1 MTAPSNDTARPAS
14 ATVGSFLGGPGRRL
28 VVWVGIG
35 TWSVIGAVILVS
47 IAVAVLSVI
56 SSVVLPLVFAV
67 VLAVL
72 FRPVAAR
79 LEAHGLRSPL
89 AAGAVVI
96 GLVVLVAAVVALAVD
111 GIVEQ
116 TSEIGEQIG
125 SALDEAGFDEATSDD
140 LSDAIA
146 SLSPTVTQG
155 VAHAVVGGL
164 GTLAGLAAGA
174 ILGVLI
180 MYYLVKDSTQIR
192 RAVIDIAPPAHRDLV
207 DDLIHDACFVLRKYG
222 QGRTTLSGIV
232 ALAVGVCRPPAR
244 APAPAHARRGQL
256 HRRLRPLHRSGR
268 RRGSRRTRRTRGR
281 WCASAFVMLLVV
293 LGREPPARELRG
305 AEGDGSHTRHPPTPR
320 ARRHG
325 DRRHRRWT
333 RRADA
338 RRPVHRDRDAVARHI
353 AAHRRLRRPRR
364 PRQAGRRHHH
374 RSGDLALGTAAD
386 VTDRVLTEAQER
398 GRHLAVIVADE
409 TGVIQ
414 SWSDGA
420 AALFGYAAGEAVGR
434 TVG

>member
-14 ATVGSFLGGPGRRL
+14 ATVGSFLGEPGRRL

-125 SALDEAGFDEATSDD
+125 SALDEAGFDESTSDD

-192 RAVIDIAPPAHRDLV
+192 RAVIDLAPPPHRDLV
-207 DDLIHDACFVLRKYG
+207 ERLVHDACFVLRKYG

-232 ALAVGVCRPPAR
+232 ALAVGVA
-244 APAPAHARRGQL
+244 GL
-256 HRRLRPLHRSGR
+256 LLGLPLLLTLVVVNFIGGYIPYIGAVVGGGLAVLVALADGGVS
-268 RRGSRRTRRTRGR
+268 
-281 WCASAFVMLLVV
+281 SALVMLLVV
-293 LGREPPARELRG
+293 LGANLVLENLVEPKVMGRSLDIHPLLVLVVTAIGGIVGGLVGLMLAVPFTVIVMRSLTTLRPTDVF
-305 AEGDGSHTRHPPTPR
+305 DGLADRAKPTV
-320 ARRHG
+320 
-325 DRRHRRWT
+325 DT
-333 RRADA
+333 I
-338 RRPVHRDRDAVARHI
+338 I
-353 AAHRRLRRPRR
+353 AAATSP
-364 PRQAGRRHHH
+364 QN
-374 RSGDLALGTAAD
+374 SG
-386 VTDRVLTEAQER
+386 
-398 GRHLAVIVADE
+398 
-409 TGVIQ
+409 
-414 SWSDGA
+414 
-420 AALFGYAAGEAVGR
+420 
-434 TVG
+434 

>member
-1 MTAPSNDTARPAS
+1 MTAPSNDTARHAS
-14 ATVGSFLGGPGRRL
+14 ATTGSFVGGPARRL
-28 VVWVGIG
+28 VVWAGIG
-35 TWSVIGAVILVS
+35 TWAVIGAVILVS
-47 IAVAVLSVI
+47 ITVAVLSVI

-125 SALDEAGFDEATSDD
+125 SALDEAGFDETTSDD

-192 RAVIDIAPPAHRDLV
+192 RTVIEIAPPPHRDLV
-207 DDLIHDACFVLRKYG
+207 DRLIRDACFVLRKYG
-222 QGRTTLSGIV
+222 QGRTTLSGVV
-232 ALAVGVCRPPAR
+232 ALAVGA
-244 APAPAHARRGQL
+244 AGFL
-256 HRRLRPLHRSGR
+256 LGLPLLLTLVVVNFIGGYVPYIGAVVGGGLAVLVALADGGVR
-268 RRGSRRTRRTRGR
+268 
-281 WCASAFVMLLVV
+281 SAFVMLLVV
-293 LGREPPARELRG
+293 LGANLVLENFVEPKVMGRTLDIHPLLVLVVTAIGGIVGGLVGLMLAVPFTVIVMRSLATLRPTDVLGGLADRAKPAV
-305 AEGDGSHTRHPPTPR
+305 DTI
-320 ARRHG
+320 
-325 DRRHRRWT
+325 
-333 RRADA
+333 
-338 RRPVHRDRDAVARHI
+338 I
-353 AAHRRLRRPRR
+353 AAATSPLEQQP
-364 PRQAGRRHHH
+364 
-374 RSGDLALGTAAD
+374 T
-386 VTDRVLTEAQER
+386 
-398 GRHLAVIVADE
+398 
-409 TGVIQ
+409 
-414 SWSDGA
+414 
-420 AALFGYAAGEAVGR
+420 
-434 TVG
+434 

>member
-1 MTAPSNDTARPAS
+1 MTASSDDTTRSAS
-14 ATVGSFLGGPGRRL
+14 PIAESFLGGPGRRL

-47 IAVAVLSVI
+47 IAVALLSVI

-79 LEAHGLRSPL
+79 LEGQGLRSPL

-96 GLVVLVAAVVALAVD
+96 GLVVLVAAVVALAVE

-125 SALDEAGFDEATSDD
+125 SALDDAGFDETTSDD

-192 RAVIDIAPPAHRDLV
+192 RAVIGLAPPANRHLV
-207 DDLIHDACFVLRKYG
+207 DRLISDACFVLRKYG
-222 QGRTTLSGIV
+222 QGRTTLSAIV
-232 ALAVGVCRPPAR
+232 ALAVGVAGFLLGLPLLLTLVVVNFIGGYVPYIGAVVGGGL
-244 APAPAHARRGQL
+244 AVLVALAHGGV
-256 HRRLRPLHRSGR
+256 P
-268 RRGSRRTRRTRGR
+268 
-281 WCASAFVMLLVV
+281 SAFVMLLVV
-293 LGREPPARELRG
+293 LGANLVLENLVEPKVMGRTLDIHPLLVLVVTAIGGIVGGLVGLMLAVPFTVIVMRSLTTLRSTDVLGGLADRAKPAV
-305 AEGDGSHTRHPPTPR
+305 DTI
-320 ARRHG
+320 
-325 DRRHRRWT
+325 
-333 RRADA
+333 
-338 RRPVHRDRDAVARHI
+338 I
-353 AAHRRLRRPRR
+353 AA
-364 PRQAGRRHHH
+364 AT
-374 RSGDLALGTAAD
+374 ST
-386 VTDRVLTEAQER
+386 TDQQLT
-398 GRHLAVIVADE
+398 
-409 TGVIQ
+409 
-414 SWSDGA
+414 
-420 AALFGYAAGEAVGR
+420 
-434 TVG
+434 